1 MKFVIHLTGKVRLAY
16 YLPLMKKARKRW
28 ATLILRRRLVAL
40 PVSTKA
46 FAQV

>member
-1 MKFVIHLTGKVRLAY
+1 
-16 YLPLMKKARKRW
+16 MKKARKRW
-28 ATLILRRRLVAL
+28 ATLILRRHSVAL